1 MLNEDD
7 KIWLIEFLNQ
17 SDITYAL
24 VAKTK
29 FTSENS
35 IARENTNNGNISNGF
50 LLDILSIANSNTGSK
65 QSFETRFGK
74 EQTFSQLFDFCKL
87 QKEYTFNSNVPHTS
101 CLCKKCGKSSLFT
114 KGLNHWKKIFR
125 EKFPTNPYG
134 LIEKFSCNS
143 GKGNYLLE
151 KCLLWKSS
159 ETTDDMKLESS
170 SDTDSSSEITD
181 SSKSFPFSSLSFS

>member
-65 QSFETRFGK
+65 QSFETRFDK
-74 EQTFSQLFDFCKL
+74 E
-87 QKEYTFNSNVPHTS
+87 
-101 CLCKKCGKSSLFT
+101 
-114 KGLNHWKKIFR
+114 
-125 EKFPTNPYG
+125 
-134 LIEKFSCNS
+134 
-143 GKGNYLLE
+143 
-151 KCLLWKSS
+151 
-159 ETTDDMKLESS
+159 
-170 SDTDSSSEITD
+170 
-181 SSKSFPFSSLSFS
+181 